1 MLGLIG
7 AGVGALVGGFSAWS
21 QQREARS
28 QAKAFNRNIQNQ
40 LKEIKGQREQSVQRQ
55 SMTSGDFLNQYA
67 MIRDPQRSQGIQQ
80 MYSQNVNTG
89 VQERAGLDNQTSRL
103 TEAKVNVPT
112 APGFGTILEGGL
124 GGGMSGWAMGAGLE
138 SGGDK
143 NPGPASGASDMAADA
158 QGEIDNM
165 YQFDGNTIPGMNA
178 KPGSE
183 LFKQNP
189 NKLNLGFTTRSPYDE
204 YNSYLYV

>member
-7 AGVGALVGGFSAWS
+7 AGVGALAGGFSAWS
-21 QQREARS
+21 QQREARD
-28 QAKAFNRNIQNQ
+28 QAKAYNRNINRQ
-40 LKEIKGQREQSVQRQ
+40 LKEIKGQRESSVQRQ

-80 MYSQNVNTG
+80 MYAQNVNTG

-112 APGFGTILEGGL
+112 APSFGTLMEGAL

-143 NPGPASGASDMAADA
+143 KSGSVDNGNGTGLGTQGYDGYDDQGNWTNTEDPTSEYDA
-158 QGEIDNM
+158 WYG
-165 YQFDGNTIPGMNA
+165 A
-178 KPGSE
+178 
-183 LFKQNP
+183 
-189 NKLNLGFTTRSPYDE
+189 
-204 YNSYLYV
+204 